1 MRALKRNVHLP
12 KLGISF
18 DDVKEAA
25 QNIGSYAHRTPVL
38 TSESL
43 NKLTGQNLFFKC
55 ENLQKSGAFKYRGA
69 TNAISKLTPAQL
81 KKGVVTHSS
90 GNHAGALTLA
100 AKNFGTTAHIVM
112 PSNASNIKKAAV
124 KEYGGRII
132 ECEPTLEARLAVSEK
147 VQQETGATM
156 IPPFNHR
163 DVIAGQGTCALE
175 FLRQVPNL
183 DVLVVP
189 VGGGGLIAGSCIAA
203 KSISE
208 RIKIV
213 GAEPSGA
220 DDAFR
225 SKQKG
230 ELLPN
235 KTTNTI
241 CDGLLTSLGQ
251 LTWPFINEV
260 VNRIVTV
267 DDTEIIAAMKL
278 FMERTKLLLEPNCAV
293 ALAAVTSPQMLEL
306 PHTKNVGIIITGGN
320 VDLENLPW

>member
-1 MRALKRNVHLP
+1 MSATKLDVQFP
-12 KLGISF
+12 KLGIDF
-18 DDVKEAA
+18 EDIKQAA
-25 QNIGSYAHRTPVL
+25 KNISSYAHRTPVL
-38 TSESL
+38 TCESL
-43 NKLTGQNLFFKC
+43 NRLTGQNLFFKC

-112 PSNASNIKKAAV
+112 PRTASKIKQAAV

-132 ECEPTLEARLAVSEK
+132 ECEPTLEARLAVSEE
-147 VQQETGATM
+147 VQKNTGATM

-183 DVLVVP
+183 DVIVVP
-189 VGGGGLIAGSCIAA
+189 VGGGGLIAGTCIAA

-213 GAEPSGA
+213 GAEPTGA
-220 DDAFR
+220 DDAYR

-230 ELLPN
+230 ELLQN
-235 KTTNTI
+235 ETTDTI

-251 LTWPFINEV
+251 LTWPFINEI

-267 DDTEIIAAMKL
+267 DDKEVIAAMKL
-278 FMERTKLLLEPNCAV
+278 FMERTKLLLEPNCAI
-293 ALAAVTSPQMLEL
+293 ALAAVTSPKMLEL